1 MSTFLTSILLV
12 GLGGA
17 LGAACRYLAALA
29 GQTFSIDFPYGTLTA
44 NLLGCFVIGF
54 VMQLVVAFNWPSPM
68 GRLFLATGF
77 CGGLTTL
84 SSFVYELHA
93 FMQDKEYFYASLYF
107 GGTLVGSV
115 LCFYLGVLLVAT
127 TVR

>member
-1 MSTFLTSILLV
+1 MSSFLTSVLLV

-17 LGAACRYLAALA
+17 LGASCRYLAAML
-29 GQTFSIDFPYGTLTA
+29 GQSFSVSFPYGTLAA
-44 NLLGCFVIGF
+44 NLLGCFIIGF
-54 VMQLVVAFNWPSPM
+54 LMQLVLSFNWPPPP

-77 CGGLTTL
+77 CGGFTTL

-107 GGTLVGSV
+107 GGTLVGGV
-115 LCFYLGVLLVAT
+115 LCFYLGVLLVAS

>member
-29 GQTFSIDFPYGTLTA
+29 GQTFSIDFPYGTLAA

-54 VMQLVVAFNWPSPM
+54 LMQLVVAFNWPSPT

-93 FMQDKEYFYASLYF
+93 FMQDEEYFYASLYF

>member
-1 MSTFLTSILLV
+1 MSIFLTSVLLV
-12 GLGGA
+12 GLGGM
-17 LGAACRYLAALA
+17 LGAACRYLATLFA
-29 GQTFSIDFPYGTLTA
+29 QTFSVTFPFGTLTA
-44 NLLGCFVIGF
+44 NLLGCFIIGL
-54 VMQLVVAFNWPSPM
+54 VMQLVLTFNWPSPM

-77 CGGLTTL
+77 CGGFTTL

-107 GGTLVGSV
+107 GGTLIGSV
-115 LCFYLGVLLVAT
+115 LCFYLGVLLVAS

>member
-1 MSTFLTSILLV
+1 
-12 GLGGA
+12 
-17 LGAACRYLAALA
+17 
-29 GQTFSIDFPYGTLTA
+29 YGTLTA

-54 VMQLVVAFNWPSPM
+54 LMQLVVAFNWPSPM

-107 GGTLVGSV
+107 GGTLLGSV